1 MLQDFCKTLDYQC
14 DIFCS
19 MFLSLPEDMLIKV
32 VRSSTAMPSVE
43 GLCMS
48 LEVIANLS
56 DVQRAAI
63 SFDKHAAYTKI
74 F

>member
-1 MLQDFCKTLDYQC
+1 
-14 DIFCS
+14 

-56 DVQRAAI
+56 DVQRAGI

>member
-1 MLQDFCKTLDYQC
+1 MV
-14 DIFCS
+14 
-19 MFLSLPEDMLIKV
+19 LSWSEDMLIKV
-32 VRSSTAMPSVE
+32 VRSSTAMPSVQ

-56 DVQRAAI
+56 DVQRAGI
-63 SFDKHAAYTKI
+63 SFDKHATYTKI